1 MACVGEERPL
11 AYQGTLIPE
20 DFVLNVVVPETSAS
34 LDAAVAS
41 GNRLRARL
49 ACQEQSVHLRRAAA
63 LAESFS
69 RPRNGDPTELH
80 TALPPICEKVVPG
93 LEQALKVRN
102 PGLLAVFVCG
112 SVAAVRE
119 ASCGMVFERVWRS
132 SGLAMR
138 ARATGTPSIPK

>member
-11 AYQGTLIPE
+11 AYQGTLVPE

-34 LDAAVAS
+34 LGAAVAS

-63 LAESFS
+63 LAEFFS

-112 SVAAVRE
+112 SGPAVGVFAQADPDGSVAAVRE
-119 ASCGMVFERVWRS
+119 CFMRHGVRTS
-132 SGLAMR
+132 LA
-138 ARATGTPSIPK
+138 